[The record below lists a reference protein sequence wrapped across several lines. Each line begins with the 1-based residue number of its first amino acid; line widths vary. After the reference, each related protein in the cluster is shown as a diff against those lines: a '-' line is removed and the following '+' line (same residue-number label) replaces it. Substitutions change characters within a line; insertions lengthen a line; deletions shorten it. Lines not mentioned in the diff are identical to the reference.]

1 MPEKNTKRL
10 NWEKYT
16 WIDFERICFEYAKE
30 KYNSTI
36 YKVKITQA
44 QKDGGRDIVISDTQ
58 NNRTAWGEC
67 KHHKRNIDLSDI
79 GKNVVL
85 AITNEIQKIIFFSVS
100 EITVN
105 TKHEILKAAM
115 IHNFDVLFLDGA
127 ALDYEISGNKNILNK
142 YFSESFELYNS
153 NTSTLTASICI
164 DESKCANSNAF
175 KEGSSYYKLEN
186 GLDFYFHIFLK
197 NYYLKYISNICISL
211 PETSEYHLYKNVI
224 KTERLKPFCD
234 AVFSVHGILLNTEK
248 VASVAANIINYMQE
262 NGNKCVIAYS
272 VYDPAIESM
281 IDIPCEMIKVD
292 AMNFPG
298 SYMIFGMGIHK
309 VYRHYCQKHKD
320 EKVIC
325 HVHNVQALGSC
336 ANWSDIPLIC
346 TLHSLCGDEQNVRL
360 KISNMLY
367 TFALKRLIRYNKK
380 ITSVSKAIVDYYANS
395 IDKRKIEVIY
405 NGCFIDINKRSKQK
419 KFTIGHVG
427 NLSMAKGWDTL
438 FNAFVLLPDDQKQ
451 KMRLMAAGKE
461 TEMFSY
467 EKMDQL
473 ISQNNLCGLVEC
485 LGYIS
490 CAKDTFIPQLD
501 ILVLASRNEGLG
513 LVQVEAMGY
522 GIPVLGR
529 AVGGITEILENGY
542 NGFVIKDEY
551 DLAQKISLLA
561 TDREL
566 YKRLSVNARA
576 TYESRFTLE
585 KMCDA
590 YKNLYYEI
598 L

>member
-1 MPEKNTKRL
+1 M
-10 NWEKYT
+10 
-16 WIDFERICFEYAKE
+16 ICK
-30 KYNSTI
+30 K
-36 YKVKITQA
+36 
-44 QKDGGRDIVISDTQ
+44 
-58 NNRTAWGEC
+58 
-67 KHHKRNIDLSDI
+67 
-79 GKNVVL
+79 
-85 AITNEIQKIIFFSVS
+85 
-100 EITVN
+100 
-105 TKHEILKAAM
+105 
-115 IHNFDVLFLDGA
+115 
-127 ALDYEISGNKNILNK
+127 
-142 YFSESFELYNS
+142 
-153 NTSTLTASICI
+153 
-164 DESKCANSNAF
+164 
-175 KEGSSYYKLEN
+175 
-186 GLDFYFHIFLK
+186 
-197 NYYLKYISNICISL
+197 
-211 PETSEYHLYKNVI
+211 
-224 KTERLKPFCD
+224 
-234 AVFSVHGILLNTEK
+234 
-248 VASVAANIINYMQE
+248 

-272 VYDPAIESM
+272 VYDPAIENM
-281 IDIPCEMIKVD
+281 IDTPCEMIKVD

-298 SYMIFGMGIHK
+298 SYMIFGMEIRK
-309 VYRHYCQKHKD
+309 TYRYYCQKHKD

-325 HVHNVQALGSC
+325 HVHNIQALGSC
-336 ANWSDIPLIC
+336 GNWSDIPLIC

-405 NGCFIDINKRSKQK
+405 NGCFININKRSKQK

-438 FNAFVLLPDDQKQ
+438 FNAFILLPDNQK
-451 KMRLMAAGKE
+451 KEMRLMAAGKE
-461 TEMFSY
+461 TEIFSY
-467 EKMDQL
+467 EKMEQL
-473 ISQNNLCGLVEC
+473 ISENNLCGLVEC

-529 AVGGITEILENGY
+529 DVGGITEILENGY
-542 NGFVIKDEY
+542 NGFVIEDEY

-566 YKRLSVNARA
+566 YKRLSANARE
-576 TYESRFTLE
+576 TYESKFTLE

-590 YKNLYYEI
+590 YKKLYYEI

>member
-1 MPEKNTKRL
+1 M
-10 NWEKYT
+10 
-16 WIDFERICFEYAKE
+16 F
-30 KYNSTI
+30 
-36 YKVKITQA
+36 
-44 QKDGGRDIVISDTQ
+44 
-58 NNRTAWGEC
+58 
-67 KHHKRNIDLSDI
+67 
-79 GKNVVL
+79 
-85 AITNEIQKIIFFSVS
+85 
-100 EITVN
+100 
-105 TKHEILKAAM
+105 
-115 IHNFDVLFLDGA
+115 
-127 ALDYEISGNKNILNK
+127 
-142 YFSESFELYNS
+142 
-153 NTSTLTASICI
+153 
-164 DESKCANSNAF
+164 
-175 KEGSSYYKLEN
+175 
-186 GLDFYFHIFLK
+186 
-197 NYYLKYISNICISL
+197 
-211 PETSEYHLYKNVI
+211 
-224 KTERLKPFCD
+224 
-234 AVFSVHGILLNTEK
+234 
-248 VASVAANIINYMQE
+248 
-262 NGNKCVIAYS
+262 
-272 VYDPAIESM
+272 
-281 IDIPCEMIKVD
+281 
-292 AMNFPG
+292 
-298 SYMIFGMGIHK
+298 
-309 VYRHYCQKHKD
+309 
-320 EKVIC
+320 
-325 HVHNVQALGSC
+325 
-336 ANWSDIPLIC
+336 IPLIC